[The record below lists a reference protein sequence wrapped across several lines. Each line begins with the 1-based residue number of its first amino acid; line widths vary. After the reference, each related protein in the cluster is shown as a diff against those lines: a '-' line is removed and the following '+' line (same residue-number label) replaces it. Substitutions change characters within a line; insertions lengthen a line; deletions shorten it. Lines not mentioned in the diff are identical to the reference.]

1 MESTEARLL
10 KVFEIVFPDLSTAEI
25 QAASQSS
32 VSQWDSVATVTL
44 VAVIE
49 EEFGVVIEP
58 AELEE
63 FVSFRLVHD
72 LIASKLKK

>member
-25 QAASQSS
+25 RTASQSS

-72 LIASKLKK
+72 LIASKLEK

>member
-25 QAASQSS
+25 RTASQSS